1 MVLGIDVNNKIAN
14 VVQSRL
20 KVLNQSEYLL

>member
-1 MVLGIDVNNKIAN
+1 MVLGIDVNNKIAK